1 MTNNHPLPLYLLN
14 GPNFNNVKYDM
25 YGLTFFL
32 RISRDVSRN
41 EIIIDV
47 ERKGKPTMPVPA
59 LSGPLFVNCMYDHV
73 VFPVFFSKDSLI
85 KDILDS
91 AAIVRVSTRGES

>member
-1 MTNNHPLPLYLLN
+1 MTNTQPLPLYLLN
-14 GPNFNNVKYDM
+14 GPNFNNIKYERH
-25 YGLTFFL
+25 GLTFFL

-47 ERKGKPTMPVPA
+47 ERKGKPTMSIHSV
-59 LSGPLFVNCMYDHV
+59 SNPLFVNCMYDHV

-91 AAIVRVSTRGES
+91 AAIVRVST